1 MADIA
6 EAKRLIDALVV
17 DLTGRGF
24 KADADGIRVTAKNPN
39 AETSAESTHGR
50 LLNPGLRQ
58 TVVLQP
64 HHDHGG
70 ALWWFW
76 EWTERN
82 SPPEYEQLGPGQE
95 TTEAAS
101 RIARVLAMPSSKTS
115 TEV

>member
-6 EAKRLIDALVV
+6 EAKRLVDALVV
-17 DLTGRGF
+17 DMAGRGF
-24 KADADGIRVTAKNPN
+24 KVDAHGIRVTANNPDS
-39 AETSAESTHGR
+39 EPSAESAHGT

-76 EWTERN
+76 EWAGPQRG
-82 SPPEYEQLGPGQE
+82 SPAEYEPLCPGHE

-101 RIARVLAMPSSKTS
+101 RIARVLAMPAR
-115 TEV
+115 TEA